1 MLDLEEW
8 AEVRNKMQ
16 MLHTNIT
23 DEAKGLVAEMM
34 KSFNP
39 ELVVQAQ
46 KLSQDGQIVMAAMEV
61 LAKLEAEC
69 AALQEKFQVIENR
82 AGGCSE
88 IIGQVGDV

>member
-1 MLDLEEW
+1 MGDHEMLDLEEW

-69 AALQEKFQVIENR
+69 AALQEKFQVRDNR
-82 AGGCSE
+82 AGGE
-88 IIGQVGDV
+88 R